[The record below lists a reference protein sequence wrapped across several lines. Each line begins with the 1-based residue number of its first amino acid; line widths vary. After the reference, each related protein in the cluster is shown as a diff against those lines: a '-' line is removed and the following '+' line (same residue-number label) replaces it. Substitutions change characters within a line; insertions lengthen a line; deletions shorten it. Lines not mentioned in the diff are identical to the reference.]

1 MSGFDDFAQLAP
13 EGHYVALRV
22 RFTSPFHEENR
33 LPEAWITE
41 YTADGLMVFD
51 PIMQW
56 VFSQTGA
63 IRWSELSARDYR
75 GVLVRATRHKMNFGV
90 AASTQDA
97 VTGERSFGIFA
108 REDREFS
115 NDEIAELMATLVKLH
130 RTKRRPQGLTDAEC
144 EALTLIRNGERLKSI
159 AHKLG
164 ITESAVKARLV
175 SAKRKLGA
183 RTSVHA
189 VSLAAEAGLI

>member
-13 EGHYVALRV
+13 NGHYVALRV

-63 IRWSELSARDYR
+63 IRWSALSIKDPHGILAR
-75 GVLVRATRHKMNFGV
+75 AARHKLNYGV

-97 VTGERSFGIFA
+97 MTGERSFGIFA
-108 REDREFS
+108 REDREFTD
-115 NDEIAELMATLVKLH
+115 DEIAELMGTLAEHH
-130 RTKRRPQGLTDAEC
+130 RTRRRPQGLTEAEC
-144 EALTLIRNGERLKSI
+144 EALTLIRNGERLKGI
-159 AHKLG
+159 AHNLG

>member
-13 EGHYVALRV
+13 NGHYVALRV

-63 IRWSELSARDYR
+63 VRWSDLAAKDHHGIFS
-75 GVLVRATRHKMNFGV
+75 RAASHGLHYGV

-97 VTGERSFGIFA
+97 LTGERSFGIFA

-115 NDEIAELMATLVKLH
+115 DTEIAGLMATLNEHH
-130 RTKRRPQGLTDAEC
+130 RTRLRPQGLTEAEC
-144 EALTLIRNGERLKSI
+144 EALSLIRNGERLKGI
-159 AHKLG
+159 AHYLG

-189 VSLAAEAGLI
+189 VALAAEAGLI